1 MLSDVAD
8 VNDWTA
14 LIVNA
19 VWRDRT
25 ERVTRHVERDRRQH
39 TEALLQEQSSSSA
52 VFLDCHAPHKCQS
65 YLSFSNDKS
74 YWFIQ
79 ENVVHN
85 CTVGEIS
92 AGLKLSAD
100 NPAERIPVL
109 MRLSLTFV
117 FLKYLSD
124 KSSISACGRLPASV
138 PIIGGSSAKYCPP
151 YRALLHRQVDPAAL
165 R

>member
-1 MLSDVAD
+1 MPKLP
-8 VNDWTA
+8 
-14 LIVNA
+14 
-19 VWRDRT
+19 
-25 ERVTRHVERDRRQH
+25 E
-39 TEALLQEQSSSSA
+39 
-52 VFLDCHAPHKCQS
+52 
-65 YLSFSNDKS
+65 FSNDKS

>member
-1 MLSDVAD
+1 
-8 VNDWTA
+8 
-14 LIVNA
+14 
-19 VWRDRT
+19 
-25 ERVTRHVERDRRQH
+25 
-39 TEALLQEQSSSSA
+39 ALLQEQSSSSA

-85 CTVGEIS
+85 CTVAEIS
-92 AGLKLSAD
+92 SGLKLSAD
-100 NPAERIPVL
+100 NPAERIPIL

-124 KSSISACGRLPASV
+124 KSSISACGQLPASV
-138 PIIGGSSAKYCPP
+138 PVIGGSSAKYCPP
-151 YRALLHRQVDPAAL
+151 YRALLHRQGRSSGAGVASRGFEVDPRA
-165 R
+165 RVQQNPRSGERNSIQERKRTGR

>member
-1 MLSDVAD
+1 M
-8 VNDWTA
+8 
-14 LIVNA
+14 
-19 VWRDRT
+19 
-25 ERVTRHVERDRRQH
+25 
-39 TEALLQEQSSSSA
+39 
-52 VFLDCHAPHKCQS
+52 
-65 YLSFSNDKS
+65 SFSNDKS

-124 KSSISACGRLPASV
+124 KSSIRACGRLPASV
-138 PIIGGSSAKYCPP
+138 PVIGGSPARYRPP
-151 YRALLHRQVDPAAL
+151 YLPTLPRPVRARPAQVHARFP
-165 R
+165 RNQ